1 MKKRII
7 ALRKNHAISNRFVE
21 VDLVEGTFMW
31 NQTTPPGDVMRRW
44 MSSTGVLW
52 ESVCEPKTSWWA
64 ALSLPTTHGS
74 ATEPW

>member
-31 NQTTPPGDVMRRW
+31 NQTAPPGDVMRRW
-44 MSSTGVLW
+44 VSSTGVLW
-52 ESVCEPKTSWWA
+52 ES
-64 ALSLPTTHGS
+64 
-74 ATEPW
+74 